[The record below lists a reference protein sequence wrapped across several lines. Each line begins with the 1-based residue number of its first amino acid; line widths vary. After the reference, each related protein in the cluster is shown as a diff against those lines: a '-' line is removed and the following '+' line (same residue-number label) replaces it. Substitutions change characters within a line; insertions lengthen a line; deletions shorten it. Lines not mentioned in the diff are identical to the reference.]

1 MQYSDYGKFGFTADG
16 NSRII
21 LRVRTDAPGSV
32 TFSMPGNN
40 LGIGIEALTN
50 RADLNSGGSVAAYEI
65 EDGVYQ
71 ASAVLIAPETFPSGK
86 NFPSDSFAVVV
97 TFYGSDG
104 SVKTGMIELKIEAAP
119 VILIPGFSGSLT
131 RSAVFSGLTA
141 NNFNKSHIYEYKYSQ
156 FKYFDETCAGLDKLL
171 TNIFRSYAQY
181 GLVCTKADIA
191 AYGAG
196 GLIAE
201 KFLSDMQ
208 KDANSYTY
216 NQPAVRRLVTIA
228 TPHYGTPYADI
239 WLNSDLFLNILEGTT
254 YGPIKLLLKT
264 LISANREFVLKDD
277 RLFPELATTAAH
289 DYVFPKG
296 VPVFCIYGDVSDELL
311 TELVAE
317 LADRILQMKTDGK
330 LMFNF
335 KDIPGTAVAYALK
348 YSPIL
353 LEKYA
358 PRIASKLLQSLALK
372 AVPFIGLVSLGKD
385 IKDLVSL
392 SIMLTSGLMFNSQ
405 KHDMYVSASS
415 ATGNFTASNVG
426 FEGMEHEHFQIYKQ
440 PDIGNRTAALL
451 KGSASVFST
460 PSRQAPPL
468 NNYNKYKYSASKAEE
483 TFKFIEALK
492 LSVEPAAFTLA
503 EGRTQ
508 TVKVNVTANHETK
521 YDIYCF
527 IYDGTDGKIFIIPS
541 SDNTGRN
548 FYAEVNFDYNDL
560 GNRNMF
566 CFSCNPSD
574 DTGESIYV
582 SNVAQ
587 ITAVADM
594 TSIDAVSLDFN
605 YGAEL
610 RAYVSAD
617 APAGLY
623 AIDKDG
629 NYYDISSPLAGTEWI
644 VEDPSI
650 AYIDE
655 NGRVVGLK
663 EGSTNLTAVYNG
675 VSASV
680 TVEVGEAY
688 DTEAYQDE
696 DNNNEDSE
704 NSNNEDNNEKDDEDG
719 KGGDDAKL
727 TTKRSG
733 GGGGCSSVNFGMFAL
748 LSLSAFAVSARKRF

>member
-171 TNIFRSYAQY
+171 INIFRSYAQY

-311 TELVAE
+311 TDLVAE

-335 KDIPGTAVAYALK
+335 RDIPGTAVAYALK

-392 SIMLTSGLMFNSQ
+392 SIILTSGLMFNSQ

-468 NNYNKYKYSASKAEE
+468 NK
-483 TFKFIEALK
+483 I
-492 LSVEPAAFTLA
+492 
-503 EGRTQ
+503 GRAH
-508 TVKVNVTANHETK
+508 V
-521 YDIYCF
+521 
-527 IYDGTDGKIFIIPS
+527 
-541 SDNTGRN
+541 
-548 FYAEVNFDYNDL
+548 
-560 GNRNMF
+560 
-566 CFSCNPSD
+566 
-574 DTGESIYV
+574 
-582 SNVAQ
+582 
-587 ITAVADM
+587 
-594 TSIDAVSLDFN
+594 
-605 YGAEL
+605 
-610 RAYVSAD
+610 
-617 APAGLY
+617 
-623 AIDKDG
+623 
-629 NYYDISSPLAGTEWI
+629 
-644 VEDPSI
+644 
-650 AYIDE
+650 
-655 NGRVVGLK
+655 
-663 EGSTNLTAVYNG
+663 
-675 VSASV
+675 
-680 TVEVGEAY
+680 
-688 DTEAYQDE
+688 
-696 DNNNEDSE
+696 
-704 NSNNEDNNEKDDEDG
+704 
-719 KGGDDAKL
+719 
-727 TTKRSG
+727 
-733 GGGGCSSVNFGMFAL
+733 
-748 LSLSAFAVSARKRF
+748 